1 MTLASSIRRRPN
13 AFNLLHQ
20 MEVMLRGG
28 YSGDIAIQNME
39 AGKRKSYTYIIEN
52 FVHWKL
58 EIINPIEILQYPIAR
73 VL

>member
-1 MTLASSIRRRPN
+1 
-13 AFNLLHQ
+13 